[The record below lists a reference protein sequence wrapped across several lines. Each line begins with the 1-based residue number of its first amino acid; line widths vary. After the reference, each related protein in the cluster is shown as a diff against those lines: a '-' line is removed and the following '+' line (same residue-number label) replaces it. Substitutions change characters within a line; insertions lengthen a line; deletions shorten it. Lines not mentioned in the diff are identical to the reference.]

1 MGDLVV
7 YKPQDIS
14 TAESLAVVRMDK
26 RVPHYRD
33 ISRDERIGWLIGR
46 IAQANM
52 LRHQKADA
60 QVLEMDAVA
69 LDGYIIEDIYISD
82 FTLNEIDEAFRM
94 GLINKYGDYY
104 GVNAISLFGFLEGY
118 FRSDKKQRAIRIVQA
133 QRKKERLEKEAKAQ
147 RELAR
152 LEGWGV
158 KVKTIS
164 EGELQ
169 AIALG
174 VEQELKAEKS
184 KAHREL
190 VKQQAEEIRR
200 KYGKE

>member
-7 YKPQDIS
+7 YKPLDIS
-14 TAESLAVVRMDK
+14 TAEGLAVVRMDK
-26 RVPHYRD
+26 RIPHYRD
-33 ISRDERIGWLIGR
+33 IPRDRRVGWLIER

-60 QVLEMDAVA
+60 QVLEMDAIA
-69 LDGYIIEDIYISD
+69 LDGYISEDIYISD

-118 FRSDKKQRAIRIVQA
+118 FRSEKKQRAIRIVQA
-133 QRKKERLEKEAKAQ
+133 QRKKERLEREAKEQ
-147 RELAR
+147 REKLR

-158 KVKTIS
+158 EMKTVTREEMQGLAKDMARAFS
-164 EGELQ
+164 Q
-169 AIALG
+169 
-174 VEQELKAEKS
+174 EKS
-184 KAHREL
+184 KEHREL
-190 VKQQAEEIRR
+190 IRRQAAEIRK
-200 KYGKE
+200 KYGEK